1 MNIQICSLKRCWE
14 DWIREWHDRS
24 QGGLFCLASG
34 GPEEG
39 PGHGGERAWEIR
51 RKDGQ
56 NSEVDELWC

>member
-1 MNIQICSLKRCWE
+1 MLGRLE
-14 DWIREWHDRS
+14 EWHDRS
-24 QGGLFCLASG
+24 QVGWFYLASG